1 MNIITKGGREAT
13 LCRYTA
19 EFADKLLLY
28 LNGLSGETCRRF
40 GPHAFSE
47 EGIRETFNDLQKVY
61 GFIGLDAESQR
72 IVAYSLIMTGCP
84 EQDNKRYTAYGI
96 HTEELAL
103 CTFAPSVADSWQSSG
118 LGSLMFDYIKQEIS
132 QYGFNVMILW
142 GGVQASNVR
151 AVNFYTRHG
160 FVAVGGFEHNGN
172 NIDMICYL

>member
-1 MNIITKGGREAT
+1 M
-13 LCRYTA
+13 CRYIN
-19 EFADKLLLY
+19 EYADKLLQY
-28 LNGLSGETCRRF
+28 LNGLSGETYGRF

-47 EGIRETFNDLQKVY
+47 EGIRETFNGLQKVY
-61 GFIGLDAESQR
+61 GFIGLDAESRQ

-84 EQDNKRYTAYGI
+84 EQDNKRYATYGI
-96 HTEELAL
+96 LKEELAL

-118 LGSLMFDYIKQEIS
+118 LGSLMFDYIKQEIN
-132 QYGFNVMILW
+132 QYRFNAMMLW

-151 AVNFYTRHG
+151 AVNFYTKHG

>member
-1 MNIITKGGREAT
+1 MCRHTAAFDDT
-13 LCRYTA
+13 L
-19 EFADKLLLY
+19 LQY

-47 EGIRETFNDLQKVY
+47 EGIRETFNGLQKVY
-61 GFIGLDAESQR
+61 GFIGLDAESRQ

-84 EQDNKRYTAYGI
+84 EQDNKRYAAYSI

-118 LGSLMFDYIKQEIS
+118 LGSLMFDYIKQEIN
-132 QYGFNVMILW
+132 QYGFNAMILW

-151 AVNFYTRHG
+151 AVNFYTKHG
-160 FVAVGGFEHNGN
+160 FVAIGGFEHNGD